1 MTEIT
6 INIRKY
12 RKEKGLSQSDLAEQ
26 LNVTRQTVSSW
37 ENGKTY
43 PDLDM
48 VVQLSE
54 VLGTDPN
61 HLLYPEAE
69 KKQKSIDGVSLKWT
83 LLVMVV
89 FYLLMTFGI
98 PLYCWLFELILG
110 GGIQQSYLYP
120 IFGGIVFLA
129 GLVAVCTTLIIEEVR
144 MLKIEDEDEDE

>member
-6 INIRKY
+6 KNIRIY
-12 RKEKGLSQSDLAEQ
+12 RRKMGLSQNDLAER

-89 FYLLMTFGI
+89 FYLLMTFGNGFSI
-98 PLYCWLFELILG
+98 LLFEPIVG
-110 GGIQQSYLYP
+110 GGVQQSYLYP

-144 MLKIEDEDEDE
+144 MLKIEDEDE